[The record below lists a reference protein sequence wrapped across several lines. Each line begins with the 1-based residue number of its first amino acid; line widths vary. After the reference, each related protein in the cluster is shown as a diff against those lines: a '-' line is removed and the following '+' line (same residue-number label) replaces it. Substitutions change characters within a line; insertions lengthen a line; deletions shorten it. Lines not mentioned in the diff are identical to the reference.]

1 MEKTYDAAVNA
12 IRVRLQEARRIAVSM
27 EQRGYME
34 SAEMWEEIAAYVSGI
49 LYDLGEM

>member
-1 MEKTYDAAVNA
+1 MEKTYDVAVNA
-12 IRVRLQEARRIAVSM
+12 IRVRLQDARQTAVRM
-27 EQRGYME
+27 QRNGYTE